1 MGDTCIHDTLGGAR
15 MTQDGQCGRAK
26 GEAQGP
32 EQTEGTRQVSQCL
45 VGGWGVGA

>member
-1 MGDTCIHDTLGGAR
+1 